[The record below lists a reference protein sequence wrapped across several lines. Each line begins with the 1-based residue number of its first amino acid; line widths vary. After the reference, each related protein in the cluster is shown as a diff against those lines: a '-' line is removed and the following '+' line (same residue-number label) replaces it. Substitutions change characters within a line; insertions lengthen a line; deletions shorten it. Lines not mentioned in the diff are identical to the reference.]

1 MNKKVFYCFFAFAF
15 FVHLAFAC
23 TYPLTVD
30 ELNIWNTFH
39 EGQNFK
45 EFWQHF
51 VKYDTHQPLFY
62 LFWYPLFQN
71 FWGQFF
77 LRLPSLLFFVGG
89 GYFWNKL
96 FSYAEKENQIP
107 WCLYLF
113 SPFLLMYSSFF
124 LPYALLI
131 LASIFNY
138 YSLSMLEK
146 EESKK
151 TFFQFL
157 LSCLILIF
165 THYYGALQAIL
176 VTAYYIYRSP
186 NKKLKAGFFFLTLIL
201 FGTLIAFSDFRN
213 DFAVVHN
220 YRKMPTLYTVLG
232 SINLLNGGRYLSILL
247 ILLLLWKRKW
257 KIILTREFLFIVTVV
272 AIAYLKSRLIS
283 PSFEARYLLIL
294 IYPLYA
300 LFKGIEIKFIVPVF
314 VVVSL
319 FSLYQLQGTFGASFV
334 TKYEK
339 VPRTN
344 EGVGL
349 FITPCPKFYFP
360 SSNYLCK
367 DYYQNYEQMTAG
379 ANQFIVHKDHYFFFK
394 RLVRNSECERMQEPG
409 LYSCRLQV
417 K

>member
-1 MNKKVFYCFFAFAF
+1 MTKKQFIILFLLSLVS
-15 FVHLAFAC
+15 HLLFSSHFS
-23 TYPLTVD
+23 LTVD
-30 ELNIWNTFH
+30 ELNIWNNF
-39 EGQNFK
+39 QYSDSFK
-45 EFWQHF
+45 EFWNHF

-62 LFWYPLFQN
+62 LFWYPLFTTI
-71 FWGQFF
+71 WGQFF
-77 LRLPSLLFFVGG
+77 LRLPSLLFFLGG
-89 GYFWNKL
+89 AYFWNKL
-96 FSYAEKENQIP
+96 FPYTEKENQIP

-124 LPYALLI
+124 LPYSLLI
-131 LASIFNY
+131 LASVFNY
-138 YSLSMLEK
+138 YALAALEK
-146 EESKK
+146 EESKNN
-151 TFFQFL
+151 FLQFL
-157 LSCLILIF
+157 LSSLILIF

-186 NKKLKAGFFFLTLIL
+186 NKKLKVGFFFLTLIL

-247 ILLLLWKRKW
+247 IFLLLWKRKW

-339 VPRTN
+339 VPRTS

>member
-1 MNKKVFYCFFAFAF
+1 MKKTTFIFLIISSLITHLFFIDF
-15 FVHLAFAC
+15 FSF
-23 TYPLTVD
+23 TVD
-30 ELNIWNTFH
+30 ELNIWNNYQNS
-39 EGQNFK
+39 QNFIF
-45 EFWQHF
+45 FWQHF

-62 LFWYPLFQN
+62 LFWYPLFTN
-71 FWGQFF
+71 FWGQLF
-77 LRLPSLLFFVGG
+77 LRLPSLLFFAGG
-89 GYFWNKL
+89 GYYWNKL
-96 FSYAEKENQIP
+96 FPYTEKENQIP

-113 SPFLLMYSSFF
+113 SPFLLIYSSFF
-124 LPYALLI
+124 LPYSLLI

-138 YSLSMLEK
+138 YALATLEK
-146 EESKK
+146 EESRKN
-151 TFFQFL
+151 FFQFL

-186 NKKLKAGFFFLTLIL
+186 NKKLKVGFFFLTFLL
-201 FGTLIAFSDFRN
+201 FGTLVIFSDFRN
-213 DFAVVHN
+213 DFAVVHS

-232 SINLLNGGRYLSILL
+232 SINLLNGGRYLSVLL
-247 ILLLLWKRKW
+247 ILLLLWGRKW
-257 KIILTREFLFIVTVV
+257 RIIFTREFLFILTVV
-272 AIAYLKSRLIS
+272 TIAYLKSRLIS

-294 IYPLYA
+294 IYPLYS
-300 LFKGIEIKFIVPVF
+300 LFKGIEVKFIAPVF
-314 VVVSL
+314 VVISL

-344 EGVGL
+344 ECVGL

-360 SSNYLCK
+360 SNNYICK

-409 LYSCRLQV
+409 LYSCKLQV